1 MKSLALFASG
11 KGSNAKNIISFF
23 KDHPSVRIALVVSS
37 HKEAGVIEV
46 AHQAH
51 LPCHILDKKEYYG
64 SGDLLMKLLTNKKI
78 DGIVLAGFIWLIP
91 QYLLE
96 NFPKAIINIHPA
108 LLPAYGGKGMFG
120 FNVHEAVWSNKEKK
134 SGISIHQVN
143 EHYDDGE
150 IIFQAVCDLD
160 PKDMPTDIAQKVQQ
174 LEYTHYPKVI
184 ESYFSD

>member
-23 KDHPSVRIALVVSS
+23 KDHPSIRISLVVSS

-46 AHQAH
+46 ARKAH
-51 LPCHILDKKEYYG
+51 VPCHILDKKEYYG
-64 SGDLLMKLLTNKKI
+64 SGDHLMKLLEDKKI

-91 QYLLE
+91 LYLIE
-96 NFPKAIINIHPA
+96 RYPDAIINIHPA

-134 SGISIHQVN
+134 SGITIHQVN
-143 EHYDDGE
+143 AHYDDGK
-150 IIFQAVCDLD
+150 IIFQTMCSLD
-160 PKDMPTDIAQKVQQ
+160 PMDTPTDIAQKVQQ
-174 LEYTHYPKVI
+174 LEYAHYPKVI